1 MRIVGLG
8 NALTD
13 VLARLH
19 SDECFDE
26 MGLLKGG
33 MQLIDEEK
41 LLRIMSV
48 FEGLETTLASG
59 GSAANAVSGVA
70 RMGIESGL
78 SVHSWV
84 QRLLCAPR
92 RSLPKC
98 SKDMIYC
105 ISKGIWYKTL
115 R

>member
-70 RMGIESGL
+70 RYGNRERIHRENRSGCL
-78 SVHSWV
+78 WTFLPGGYGSAMAC
-84 QRLLCAPR
+84 RL
-92 RSLPKC
+92 
-98 SKDMIYC
+98 Y
-105 ISKGIWYKTL
+105 
-115 R
+115 

>member
-70 RMGIESGL
+70 RMGIESGFIGKIGRDAYGRFFREDMERTG
-78 SVHSWV
+78 V
-84 QRLLCAPR
+84 Q
-92 RSLPKC
+92 
-98 SKDMIYC
+98 
-105 ISKGIWYKTL
+105 T
-115 R
+115 

>member
-70 RMGIESGL
+70 RMGIDSGFIGKIGRDAYEHL
-78 SVHSWV
+78 L
-84 QRLLCAPR
+84 QRGYL
-92 RSLPKC
+92 
-98 SKDMIYC
+98 
-105 ISKGIWYKTL
+105 
-115 R
+115 